1 MSNSKMGVLFALV
14 MGFGLAAC
22 NTEPG
27 VDRPMTDEPAA
38 ATDAGDAPA
47 TAADSAED
55 TTLDLAT
62 IAAEPDKYIG
72 QTVTVVAD
80 VEEVFGPNAFALD
93 EDAFV
98 RGGVDNDVLVV
109 SKQAG
114 SLGNIDDQWLNN
126 KVRVTGTVARMNL
139 VEVEREVGWDLNP
152 EIEVE
157 LEKSGAVLIAS
168 SVTRTDD

>member
-1 MSNSKMGVLFALV
+1 MSNSKLGVMFALV
-14 MGFGLAAC
+14 MGFGVAAC
-22 NTEPG
+22 NSEPG

-38 ATDAGDAPA
+38 ATDAGD
-47 TAADSAED
+47 TAAGAED
-55 TTLDLAT
+55 STVDLAA

-72 QTVTVVAD
+72 KTVTVVAD

-93 EDAFV
+93 EDAFL
-98 RGGVDNDVLVV
+98 RGGVDNDVLVI

-126 KVRVTGTVARMNL
+126 KVRVTGTVARMNV
-139 VEVEREVGWDLNP
+139 VEVEREVGWDLDP